1 MEKKIVLGH
10 MGGSLTEASDCGFSS
25 GHDLRVLEFEP
36 CVMLCAGSAEPAWDS
51 LSPFLSP
58 APLHVLSLS
67 LSKINKETLKK
78 SPQHMVLEKPDSNL
92 QTQNKTKQKQQWTAF
107 LQHTQK

>member
-1 MEKKIVLGH
+1 

-78 SPQHMVLEKPDSNL
+78 SLIFFFLSLFILRESQAGSALPAQSPVWGLNPQTMRS
-92 QTQNKTKQKQQWTAF
+92 
-107 LQHTQK
+107 